1 MILLLLWHLIVY
13 LLQRVFHIR
22 LLIYL
27 SFIFQFYVFQ
37 FYIFQFYIII
47 FLGMVLVD
55 GTEDGKKG
63 AAGAEEGSGM
73 PKACRYCRYE
83 QANNIHICLHHY
95 MTRLIEM

>member
-1 MILLLLWHLIVY
+1 
-13 LLQRVFHIR
+13 
-22 LLIYL
+22 
-27 SFIFQFYVFQ
+27 
-37 FYIFQFYIII
+37 
-47 FLGMVLVD
+47 MVLVD

-83 QANNIHICLHHY
+83 QTNNIHICLHHY